1 MVISDNTYGYKRIV
15 TECKE
20 YIAPIIPDLNNIA
33 SDIHYKNL
41 NNYIH
46 DTFNG
51 NKMSR
56 TYVVAYL
63 DYKVLV
69 GLFEDELVFYLNER
83 FDPKYL
89 NRLRVFNED
98 SELLLLREKP
108 SFFKGRLRN
117 DRSNGQGE
125 EIEVVDTLQVL
136 WGTRK
141 VEIEDK
147 KWVQI
152 TEERG
157 TSLTLPFAY
166 DEFNIDDKQKRVKLK
181 TRHYIQYNTLGQ
193 AGYFDCRF
201 MNIIPYQTKGV

>member
-108 SFFKGRLRN
+108 SFFKGRLRK

-181 TRHYIQYNTLGQ
+181 IRHYIQYNTLGQ